1 MACHRAAATW
11 RTGSVTATSTTATA
25 TATAAVSAVAAT
37 QEIAVLVV
45 SAPQTG
51 LPAKTKEALLRCY
64 YAHRY

>member
-1 MACHRAAATW
+1 VACHRAAATW
-11 RTGSVTATSTTATA
+11 RTGSVTATSITA

-51 LPAKTKEALLRCY
+51 LPAKTKDALLRCY